1 METTFQNVLITISAP
16 TSHEAYE
23 KLCAALASIDAEYVT
38 DTYCTD
44 HNDEEESTSKIFPV
58 SV

>member
-1 METTFQNVLITISAP
+1 MDTTFHNVLITISAS

-38 DTYCTD
+38 DTFSTD
-44 HNDEEESTSKIFPV
+44 ANDEEESTSKIFPV